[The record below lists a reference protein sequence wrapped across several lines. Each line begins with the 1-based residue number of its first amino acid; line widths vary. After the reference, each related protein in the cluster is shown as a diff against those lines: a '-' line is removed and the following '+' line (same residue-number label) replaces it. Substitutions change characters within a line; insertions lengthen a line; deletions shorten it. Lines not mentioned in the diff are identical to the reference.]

1 MRSREQELHS
11 GRFKT
16 TPEPMVSGPTSGSNK
31 ADMHLVSSSVQES
44 LSGEEQRAAPPPPMP
59 EPTPGQANTA
69 HAGRKPQAVLHAS
82 DGPLTV
88 RHYNH
93 ETKRGQ
99 GVKTIVHRVTT
110 IIMETETFIV
120 RPLPTPRNGARHP
133 DKKVKHHH
141 SQPRLGEH
149 VMFDSGEEGDLVVSI
164 VSNKHVSQAKT
175 RARARTADPEAT

>member
-31 ADMHLVSSSVQES
+31 ANMRLVSSSVQEP
-44 LSGEEQRAAPPPPMP
+44 LSGEEQRAGPPQPMP
-59 EPTPGQANTA
+59 EPTPGQVNTA
-69 HAGRKPQAVLHAS
+69 HAGREPQAVLHAS
-82 DGPLTV
+82 EGPLTV

-110 IIMETETFIV
+110 IIMETETFIA
-120 RPLPTPRNGARHP
+120 RSLPTLRNGAHHV
-133 DKKVKHHH
+133 DNKAEHHH
-141 SQPRLGEH
+141 NQPRLGEH

-164 VSNKHVSQAKT
+164 VSNKHVSQAKGKGKG
-175 RARARTADPEAT
+175 ENG